1 MKPLTMCCAIAHQ
14 PERNLI
20 LARKRQDSKLPPYV
34 YKAAHGYVWKP
45 YLGKGVARP
54 TRTIAPLTVT
64 MSKLWRTYER
74 LQADDMSGTLKRLL
88 DTYVASSKFQTKAET
103 TRTEQERQADK
114 ISEYSRGPDKT
125 FGSAKLS
132 SITPGVLTKYM
143 DAREK
148 DGAPKSA
155 NRELSLI
162 SAAWKWALARDLTT
176 VPNPCGL
183 VEKRSEQRRQHYA
196 DDSDYDRWI
205 AYCKAAGPAYLWIV
219 SEIAY
224 LCRMRKVEVLTA
236 LKSQVLPEGF
246 DTLRRK
252 GSRDAITG
260 WSDRLRAAIDA
271 CPTDEASRFS
281 QYLITHNAKPIRVS
295 SFNTMWQRRMRACV
309 KETGITR
316 FTLHDLKRKG
326 ATDSDEDA
334 TVSTG
339 NTPGMSRTYDVSKL
353 RAKPTK

>member
-1 MKPLTMCCAIAHQ
+1 MS
-14 PERNLI
+14 
-20 LARKRQDSKLPPYV
+20 RKRQDSKLPPYV
-34 YKAAHGYVWKP
+34 YRAAHGYVWKP

-54 TRTIAPLTVT
+54 TRTIAPLTAS
-64 MSKLWRTYER
+64 MSTLWRTYER
-74 LQADDMSGTLKRLL
+74 LQSTDINGTLKWLL
-88 DTYVASSKFQTKAET
+88 DTYKESAKFKAKAET
-103 TRTEQERQADK
+103 TQKEQRRQ
-114 ISEYSRGPDKT
+114 IGVITGYERGPGKT
-125 FGSAKLS
+125 FGDARLS
-132 SITPGVLTKYM
+132 TITPGVLTKYM
-143 DAREK
+143 DVRER

-162 SAAWKWALARDLTT
+162 SSAWKWAQARDLTT
-176 VPNPCGL
+176 VPNPCPL
-183 VEKRSEQRRQHYA
+183 VEKRSESRRQHYA
-196 DDSDYDRWI
+196 NDADYDTWI
-205 AYCKAAGPAYLWIV
+205 AYCREHGPDYLWIV

-260 WSDRLRAAIDA
+260 WSERLKAAIDA
-271 CPTDEASRFS
+271 CAPDEASRFS
-281 QYLITHNAKPIRVS
+281 KYLITHNAKPIRIS
-295 SFNTMWQRRMRACV
+295 SFNTMWQRRMLACV
-309 KETGITR
+309 AQTGITR